1 MEVHYSGTDKR
12 RYIFDEAEA
21 ILRSGGV
28 VIVPTETFYALAAD
42 PEREPAVQ
50 NIFRIKRRDES
61 KPLPLIAADPE
72 TVQKRTVTE
81 EGFARVLMGH
91 FWPGSLTVLVKP
103 SRSFSRLLT
112 GPGGKKIGVRVPP
125 WCPARI
131 LAARSGGFIT
141 ATSANV
147 SGGADPMEASAIDSE
162 VLRAVDM
169 VMDLGPAPGGRPST
183 VVEPTNG
190 GFKVLREGAI
200 PESAIREAYERFRRL
215 NRVDIPPDQR

>member
-1 MEVHYSGTDKR
+1 MEVHYAGTDKR
-12 RYIFDEAEA
+12 RYMFDEAEE

-28 VIVPTETFYALAAD
+28 VVVPTETFYALAAD
-42 PEREPAVQ
+42 PAREAAVQ
-50 NIFRIKRRDES
+50 NIFRIKRRNEN
-61 KPLPLIAADPE
+61 KPLPLIAADPA
-72 TVQKRTVTE
+72 TVKRQIVPD
-81 EGFARVLMGH
+81 EGFAHALMEH
-91 FWPGSLTVLVKP
+91 FWPGSLTVLLKP

-112 GPGGKKIGVRVPP
+112 GSGGKIGVRVPP

-141 ATSANV
+141 ATSANL
-147 SGGADPMEASAIDSE
+147 SGHPDPMEVSAIAPE
-162 VLRAVDM
+162 VLEAVDM

-183 VVEPTNG
+183 LVEPTNG

-200 PESAIREAYERFRRL
+200 PESTIREVYKRFRRL